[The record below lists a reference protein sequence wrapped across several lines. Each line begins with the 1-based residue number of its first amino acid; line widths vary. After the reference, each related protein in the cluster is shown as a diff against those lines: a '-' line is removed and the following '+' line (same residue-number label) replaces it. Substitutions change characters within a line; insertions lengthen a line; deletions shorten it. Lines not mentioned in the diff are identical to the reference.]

1 MSEIW
6 IAAIGGGLG
15 ATIVGV
21 LNALF
26 GRRKL
31 SADATRV
38 IEESASSAV
47 QRGEAEIG
55 RLLTR
60 VEKLEGT
67 VESLL
72 STTGTLRD
80 ELRGR
85 DHRIDE
91 LSNEL
96 VAFREYSIQLR
107 DALQAQDPTL
117 RLPEP
122 PPRIARHFLSP

>member
-6 IAAIGGGLG
+6 IAAVGGGLG

-47 QRGEAEIG
+47 QRGEVEIG

-67 VESLL
+67 VETLKG
-72 STTGTLRD
+72 TVGTLQE
-80 ELRGR
+80 ELRSR
-85 DHRIDE
+85 DRRIDE
-91 LSNEL
+91 LSDDVEDL
-96 VAFREYSIQLR
+96 LAYAMLLR
-107 DALQAQDPTL
+107 DELQRQDPSR
-117 RLPEP
+117 RLPDP
-122 PPRIARHFLSP
+122 PARIARHFIPP